1 MSEVA
6 EIKEQFVI
14 DNDQKAEWALKKI
27 REAREDQAKWEAF
40 YKAQM
45 ARVDDETDA
54 NVAGLEAMLQ
64 EYFETVPHKATKTQE
79 SYQLPTGKLVIKKQ
93 EPEYERNDTVVINW
107 LKLTGNEKYIKIKEE
122 LDWQG
127 LKKISSVVGE
137 EIATEDGEIIPGVKV
152 IERPEIFKVEV
163 K

>member
-27 REAREDQAKWEAF
+27 REAREDQAKWKAF

-45 ARVDDETDA
+45 AKVDDETDA
-54 NVAGLEAMLQ
+54 NVAGLEAMLR

-107 LKLTGNEKYIKIKEE
+107 LKLTGNKQYIKIKEE

>member
-6 EIKEQFVI
+6 EIKEQFII

-27 REAREDQAKWEAF
+27 REAREDQAKWKAF
-40 YKAQM
+40 YNAQM
-45 ARVDDETDA
+45 AKVDDETDA
-54 NVAGLEAMLQ
+54 NVAGLEAMLR
-64 EYFETVPHKATKTQE
+64 EYFEMVPHKATKTQE

-93 EPEYERNDTVVINW
+93 EPKYEHNDTVVINW
-107 LKLTGNEKYIKIKEE
+107 LKLTGNKQYIKTKEE

-127 LKKISSVVGE
+127 LKKISSVIGE
-137 EIATEDGEIIPGVKV
+137 GLATEDGEIIPGVKV